1 MSSIIC
7 HQQQNLTATWLSRKT
22 LPGTLVQIVRMA
34 LQWWLVTHRQWSATH
49 WLPWVIA
56 SKASATVDKGQG
68 KSPFCLLVHLLL
80 MHWHH
85 ISCFG
90 FACWFCWWPWVHIP
104 FPDFL
109 ATLTLFCCLGLE
121 TKDFPEWVTHGNVW
135 KIPCMVCQWLWTFVK
150 ETAMCTRSGS
160 CILMF
165 FAIHNVR
172 SSNQCPLLH
181 SLKSVRTQ
189 LQTRLAH
196 SCVKIENV
204 TVVVHLCNGAC
215 QFWND
220 CSMSSIFVPEV
231 ALGCEPVQIF
241 ILTTVA
247 IQKFLAMTIGSL
259 CQFHF
264 LLGCLAWWVKD
275 ESFIHSHKWLGL
287 EFMSVPSRKWRHSN
301 VLALTRFRSCTQIG
315 ADTDGFKEKRRKK
328 ELKGEFMDIFICV
341 HSMQV

>member
-1 MSSIIC
+1 MTFKEDVAWDTRPNCQNGSSVMIGHSSTMIGHSLAAMGHC
-7 HQQQNLTATWLSRKT
+7 FKGISNCWQRSGKKSFLPACAPSADALTPHFMFWLCM
-22 LPGTLVQIVRMA
+22 LI
-34 LQWWLVTHRQWSATH
+34 
-49 WLPWVIA
+49 
-56 SKASATVDKGQG
+56 
-68 KSPFCLLVHLLL
+68 LL
-80 MHWHH
+80 MTLSPHS
-85 ISCFG
+85 ISRFSCHLDTFLLSWIGNKG
-90 FACWFCWWPWVHIP
+90 FSGMGDTWQCVENA
-104 FPDFL
+104 
-109 ATLTLFCCLGLE
+109 
-121 TKDFPEWVTHGNVW
+121 
-135 KIPCMVCQWLWTFVK
+135 CMVCQWLWTFVK

-165 FAIHNVR
+165 LAIHNVR